1 MGLFSD
7 GGVHSHINHLYAIL
21 TLAKKEG
28 LKEVYVHA
36 FTDGRDTSPHS
47 GLSYLKEFQ
56 LRAKNIGIGKIVS
69 IVGRYF
75 AMDRDNRWNR
85 VKKTYDLLTTG
96 KGNLFEDANE
106 ALQASYSAGV
116 TDEFIEPVC
125 IGKRNHGRIQQDDAV
140 IFYNIRGDR
149 ARELTRAFTE
159 KEFDEFDTHI
169 TNLHYTCFTS
179 YDLTFKYVSFIVYP
193 PQNLVNTL
201 GEWVSK
207 NGKKQFRI
215 AETEKYPH
223 VTYFFNGG
231 IEEPNEG
238 EIREVIPS
246 PKVATYD
253 LQPEMSIAKVAD
265 RLVSA
270 LKENKYDLVVLNFAN
285 PDMVGHTGNMQA
297 AIKAV
302 EAVDKELQKVVTAA
316 TEMGYKTLIT
326 ADHGNA
332 DKMVKEDGSPH
343 TAHTTSL
350 VPVILV
356 GLGDELL
363 HEGKLADIAPTLLKM
378 MGLAKP
384 SEMTGSALY

>member
-1 MGLFSD
+1 MS
-7 GGVHSHINHLYAIL
+7 VA
-21 TLAKKEG
+21 
-28 LKEVYVHA
+28 
-36 FTDGRDTSPHS
+36 
-47 GLSYLKEFQ
+47 
-56 LRAKNIGIGKIVS
+56 
-69 IVGRYF
+69 
-75 AMDRDNRWNR
+75 
-85 VKKTYDLLTTG
+85 
-96 KGNLFEDANE
+96 
-106 ALQASYSAGV
+106 
-116 TDEFIEPVC
+116 
-125 IGKRNHGRIQQDDAV
+125 
-140 IFYNIRGDR
+140 
-149 ARELTRAFTE
+149 
-159 KEFDEFDTHI
+159 
-169 TNLHYTCFTS
+169 
-179 YDLTFKYVSFIVYP
+179 YP
-193 PQNLVNTL
+193 PQDLVNTL

-238 EIREVIPS
+238 EVRKVIPS

-253 LQPEMSIAKVAD
+253 LQPEMSIAEVAE

-302 EAVDKELQKVVTAA
+302 EAVDTELQKVVTAA

-332 DKMVKEDGSPH
+332 DQMVKEDGSPH

-350 VPVILV
+350 VPAILV
-356 GLGDELL
+356 GLSDELL